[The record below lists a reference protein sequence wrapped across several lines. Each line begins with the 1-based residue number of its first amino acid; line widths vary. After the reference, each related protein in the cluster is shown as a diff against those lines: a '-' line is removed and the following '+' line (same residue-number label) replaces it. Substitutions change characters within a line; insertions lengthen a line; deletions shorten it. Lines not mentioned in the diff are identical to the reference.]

1 MVVWRESEPPAYTML
16 PLRFLLVRTPRMA
29 SPITSRELGSG
40 TGVTCVVNAK
50 SVLGLT
56 LKPDENSEPPEYGFV
71 LL

>member
-1 MVVWRESEPPAYTML
+1 
-16 PLRFLLVRTPRMA
+16 MA

-56 LKPDENSEPPEYGFV
+56 LKPDENSEPPKYGFA